1 MNTSDFRDL
10 CRKYALEQVDKQRND
25 FKRLGVAG
33 EWDNPYITLTKEYE
47 AAQIRVFGDF
57 AKKGLLYRGKKPVF
71 WSWSSESALAEAE
84 VDYKDVTSPSAFYGE
99 RVIDGKG
106 VLDTDTYMVVW
117 TTTPW
122 TIPASEGI
130 TIDASF
136 DYSVVTHSAD
146 DKKYVL
152 ATELVDKCAEMFGW
166 EDVKTVKTVKGQELD
181 NVLTQHPFYP
191 ERKLVTMLG
200 DFVTLDAGT
209 GLVHTAPGFGDDD
222 YQIGRKY
229 GLDVYVPVNDQGY
242 LTDDTGADFA
252 GVFYEDANQIALDKL
267 KNAGILLKYMPY
279 VHSYPFDWRT
289 KKNQSFSELPIN
301 GLLQLTKLRMKF

>member
-1 MNTSDFRDL
+1 MSGFRSPYVPGWDTHGLPIEQQLTKMGYDRKKMNTSDFRDL

-117 TTTPW
+117 TRRLGQFLHQRELQLMHHSIIQLLLIVLTTRSMCLPLSW
-122 TIPASEGI
+122 WI
-130 TIDASF
+130 
-136 DYSVVTHSAD
+136 
-146 DKKYVL
+146 
-152 ATELVDKCAEMFGW
+152 
-166 EDVKTVKTVKGQELD
+166 
-181 NVLTQHPFYP
+181 NVL
-191 ERKLVTMLG
+191 KCLAGKMLR
-200 DFVTLDAGT
+200 L
-209 GLVHTAPGFGDDD
+209 LR
-222 YQIGRKY
+222 Q
-229 GLDVYVPVNDQGY
+229 
-242 LTDDTGADFA
+242 
-252 GVFYEDANQIALDKL
+252 L
-267 KNAGILLKYMPY
+267 KVRNWTT
-279 VHSYPFDWRT
+279 S
-289 KKNQSFSELPIN
+289 
-301 GLLQLTKLRMKF
+301 